1 VSFNPLNVKTPA
13 QGQARELASDYGLE
27 NHGITNARCVYWNL
41 PAEALYEEIAFR
53 GEGRIVG
60 GGPVVVNTGK
70 HSSRAAQDKFIVRE
84 PSSEDQVWWG
94 EYNRPLGTGKFE
106 EILGRLTGFLQGR
119 DLFVQDLDACAQP
132 EYRLPLRIVTEQA
145 WHSLFVRNMFRT
157 PAGHE
162 AYREHVP
169 EFTIVCAPSFK
180 AHEPADGTRTSTFIV
195 VSFERK
201 LCLIGGTA
209 YAGEL
214 KKSVFTVL
222 NYLLPLEGVLSMHCS
237 ANVGPDGDSALFFGL
252 SGTGKTTLS
261 ADPRRGLVGD
271 DEHGWSD
278 EGIFNHEDGC
288 YAKVIRLSPR
298 SEPEIYAAT
307 RRFGTVLENVA
318 FDEVTRHVDLDD
330 DRFTENT
337 RASYP
342 LDFIANAVPSRT
354 AGHPSNVVLLTCDA
368 QGVLPPIARLT
379 PEQALYH
386 FVSGYTSK
394 IAGTEAGLGLEPEIT
409 FSTCFGA
416 PFMVHHPIVYADL
429 LRRKIERHGARCWLV
444 NTGWTGGPFGVGKR
458 ISIAHTRGLLDA
470 ALSGA
475 LDEVDY
481 RVDPIFGFEVP
492 DHCPGIPD
500 DVLRRRPG
508 RARRSTGPAT
518 ASSPPATSATSGN
531 SPRSARRTSFWPGR
545 SSSTKPSSWSSV
557 RPARVLVTCISA
569 R

>member
-1 VSFNPLNVKTPA
+1 MSFNPLNVKTPA

-53 GEGRIVG
+53 GEGRIVN

-106 EILGRLTGFLQGR
+106 EILGRMIGFLQGR

-145 WHSLFVRNMFRT
+145 WHSLFARNMFRT

-180 AHEPADGTRTSTFIV
+180 AYEPTDGTRTSTFIV
-195 VSFERK
+195 LSFERK

-237 ANVGPDGDSALFFGL
+237 ANVGADGDSALFFGL

-307 RRFGTVLENVA
+307 RRFGTVLENVV

-342 LDFIANAVPSRT
+342 LDFIANAVRRGRPAIRATSSCSRAT
-354 AGHPSNVVLLTCDA
+354 
-368 QGVLPPIARLT
+368 
-379 PEQALYH
+379 
-386 FVSGYTSK
+386 
-394 IAGTEAGLGLEPEIT
+394 
-409 FSTCFGA
+409 
-416 PFMVHHPIVYADL
+416 
-429 LRRKIERHGARCWLV
+429 RRAC
-444 NTGWTGGPFGVGKR
+444 
-458 ISIAHTRGLLDA
+458 
-470 ALSGA
+470 
-475 LDEVDY
+475 
-481 RVDPIFGFEVP
+481 
-492 DHCPGIPD
+492 C
-500 DVLRRRPG
+500 
-508 RARRSTGPAT
+508 RRSRG
-518 ASSPPATSATSGN
+518 
-531 SPRSARRTSFWPGR
+531 
-545 SSSTKPSSWSSV
+545 
-557 RPARVLVTCISA
+557 
-569 R
+569 